1 MRVLITGSE
10 GYIGAVLREVLAER
24 GHEMTGLDTGY
35 FADCNFGAPP
45 TPLPLIRRDLRQ
57 VTADDL
63 HGFDAVVHLAA
74 LSNDP
79 LGNIAAD
86 LTADINTRG
95 SIRLAEAAKEA
106 GVARFVFASSCSLYG
121 QGETAG
127 LTEEAPANP
136 QTPYA
141 RSKVDFEAALH
152 ALAGDGFSPTS
163 LRNATAFGVSP
174 RLRFDIVV
182 NNLCGW
188 AWCAQQIRMT
198 SDGAPWRPL
207 VHVRDICKAIACAL
221 DAPREAV
228 HDQAFNVGS
237 TRNNLQIRDIAYR
250 IQAQRPDCEVT
261 FGQSDGDTR
270 TYNVDF
276 TKIEQHLPGFG
287 RAEVSVDDAIA
298 EFFDAFTRLQ
308 LDDAA
313 FQSRL
318 FTRLKQVQHLRD
330 TGQVDERLYWAQ
342 Q

>member
-106 GVARFVFASSCSLYG
+106 DVTRFVFASSCSLYG

-152 ALAGDGFSPTS
+152 ALADDGFSPTS
-163 LRNATAFGVSP
+163 LRNALRYRGEQPV
-174 RLRFDIVV
+174 RLGLV
-182 NNLCGW
+182 
-188 AWCAQQIRMT
+188 
-198 SDGAPWRPL
+198 RP
-207 VHVRDICKAIACAL
+207 AN
-221 DAPREAV
+221 P
-228 HDQAFNVGS
+228 HDQRRRALAAARS
-237 TRNNLQIRDIAYR
+237 RARHLQGHCLCAR
-250 IQAQRPDCEVT
+250 C
-261 FGQSDGDTR
+261 
-270 TYNVDF
+270 
-276 TKIEQHLPGFG
+276 
-287 RAEVSVDDAIA
+287 
-298 EFFDAFTRLQ
+298 
-308 LDDAA
+308 AA
-313 FQSRL
+313 
-318 FTRLKQVQHLRD
+318 
-330 TGQVDERLYWAQ
+330 
-342 Q
+342 

>member
-1 MRVLITGSE
+1 
-10 GYIGAVLREVLAER
+10 
-24 GHEMTGLDTGY
+24 
-35 FADCNFGAPP
+35 
-45 TPLPLIRRDLRQ
+45 
-57 VTADDL
+57 
-63 HGFDAVVHLAA
+63 
-74 LSNDP
+74 
-79 LGNIAAD
+79 
-86 LTADINTRG
+86 
-95 SIRLAEAAKEA
+95 
-106 GVARFVFASSCSLYG
+106 
-121 QGETAG
+121 
-127 LTEEAPANP
+127 
-136 QTPYA
+136 
-141 RSKVDFEAALH
+141 
-152 ALAGDGFSPTS
+152 
-163 LRNATAFGVSP
+163 
-174 RLRFDIVV
+174 
-182 NNLCGW
+182 
-188 AWCAQQIRMT
+188 
-198 SDGAPWRPL
+198 
-207 VHVRDICKAIACAL
+207 VRDICKAIACAL

-250 IQAQRPDCEVT
+250 IQAQRPECEVT

-276 TKIEQHLPGFG
+276 TKIEHHRPGFG